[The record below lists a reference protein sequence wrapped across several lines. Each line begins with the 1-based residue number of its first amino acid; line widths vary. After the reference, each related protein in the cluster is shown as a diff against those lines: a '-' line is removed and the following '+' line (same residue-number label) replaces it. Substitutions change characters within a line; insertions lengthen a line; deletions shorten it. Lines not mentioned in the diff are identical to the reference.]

1 MNSDALKYF
10 FTFFCFIS
18 AICSQENYF
27 YFHVPNALRN
37 QEKKSPKMAIDN
49 VIHTTLLDE
58 CAMKVLSIL
67 NPVYNWN
74 FNLKL
79 KLEKSNSD
87 EKIGQICRFFVE
99 PKKKRV
105 FVSAI

>member
-1 MNSDALKYF
+1 MLSGKLV
-10 FTFFCFIS
+10 
-18 AICSQENYF
+18 
-27 YFHVPNALRN
+27 YFHIPNALRN
-37 QEKKSPKMAIDN
+37 QGKSPEIAIDN
-49 VIHTTLLDE
+49 VIQTTLLDE

-87 EKIGQICRFFVE
+87 EKIGQICRFFVG